1 MSGVRYH
8 QITDEKWCNEKR
20 KTLNDLS
27 YKEHIKKLDFDDKII
42 FEMENTS
49 KNAIKGI
56 QGDMKNRNF
65 NNNVLF
71 LKQED
76 LYDKKNIPNICEK
89 IKKTL

>member
-56 QGDMKNRNF
+56 
-65 NNNVLF
+65 
-71 LKQED
+71 
-76 LYDKKNIPNICEK
+76 
-89 IKKTL
+89 